1 MEPGGRRAQR
11 REAASA
17 LDPGWS
23 GTYAIRVTAHRRK
36 IRLNLTVDPDIYR
49 EAKIYLDAMDKTL
62 SSLMEDSLLAVATHM
77 KPLKPLLG
85 RKDVPHHEIKLAL
98 LMLAANANSV
108 VSGEIS
114 SLSHLVASIGE
125 GGTDK
130 KAQD

>member
-1 MEPGGRRAQR
+1 MHQFCVFDFGGF
-11 REAASA
+11 
-17 LDPGWS
+17 
-23 GTYAIRVTAHRRK
+23 GTYTVFVTVHRRK

-49 EAKIYLDAMDKTL
+49 EAKVYLDVMDKTL
-62 SSLMEDSLLAVATHM
+62 SSLMQDSLLAVVTHM

-85 RKDVPHHEIKLAL
+85 RKDVPDNELKLAL

-114 SLSHLVASIGE
+114 SLAHLAASIGE